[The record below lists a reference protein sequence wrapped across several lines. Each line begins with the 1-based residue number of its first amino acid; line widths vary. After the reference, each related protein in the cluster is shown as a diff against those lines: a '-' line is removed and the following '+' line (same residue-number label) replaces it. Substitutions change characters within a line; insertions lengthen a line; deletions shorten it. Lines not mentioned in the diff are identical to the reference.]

1 MSSKN
6 ILTSIDPIAVAA
18 RAALERNREM
28 LDRADSIALAPKRIP
43 KITLPDPESVRE
55 VEYDPDSVAASIL
68 LGEGTGSLPADLA
81 IGLTGGAAGPIT
93 EAVGGKSGVLD
104 WIPGGSLAKAGILAG
119 MGKARKAF
127 SGKNI
132 HFTRDEMKALRKNL
146 DALSDR
152 WIYAKADAGEDPM
165 DWFRMPR
172 AEQADW
178 FRLNGL
184 PVDGNVLREFNQR
197 IKTRYDRIN
206 EGRVVSLLGR
216 DIAELAPEKKEYFS
230 PYMVPVEP
238 PGGAASRILGSVATE
253 EPKAVEEAVDEA
265 KKAKYSQLLAN
276 AAMLREKA
284 GKRRSAVKTANA
296 KAYAKKKEEA
306 ALAEQEAVK
315 KEWQEYN
322 SAVKE
327 AEAARAAEK
336 AASEVETPGGKW
348 STVLHQLGENDPAM
362 ANAAAR
368 HGLPSRYEDILD
380 NPTPEEKRA
389 LYVLDSLASVAA
401 KGIVPKRTDRP
412 GNNIGAKDFL
422 HQWTTYDEAMGRF
435 LADLEE
441 NLETGNLK
449 PSGRVG
455 TIREHKKTLG
465 RDVQRPVLNGSD
477 DKADDLYGMLFK
489 PRAWTKSNALRPPGW
504 VPADRRR

>member
-1 MSSKN
+1 MNSKS

-18 RAALERNREM
+18 RAALERNKEM

-43 KITLPDPESVRE
+43 EITLPDPESVRE

-132 HFTRDEMKALRKNL
+132 HFTRDEMKTLRKNL

-172 AEQADW
+172 SEQADW

-276 AAMLREKA
+276 AAMLRDKA
-284 GKRRSAVKTANA
+284 GKKRASVKTANA

-327 AEAARAAEK
+327 AEAARAAE
-336 AASEVETPGGKW
+336 AAAREARFVDTPGGKW
-348 STVLHQLGENDPAM
+348 DWTEHPLGENGYRSRDLDYESLLGPDATPKERR
-362 ANAAAR
+362 AA
-368 HGLPSRYEDILD
+368 
-380 NPTPEEKRA
+380 
-389 LYVLDSLASVAA
+389 YVLDSLASVAA
-401 KGIVPKRTDRP
+401 RTVKPKGVDNPRLELKDRQH
-412 GNNIGAKDFL
+412 NK
-422 HQWTTYDEAMGRF
+422 TTYDEAGRRF
-435 LADLEE
+435 LEDVEE
-441 NLETGNLK
+441 NMRTGNL
-449 PSGRVG
+449 PISGKFSTEKINLPTMGGWHEGVLLDTGDRELERVY
-455 TIREHKKTLG
+455 
-465 RDVQRPVLNGSD
+465 
-477 DKADDLYGMLFK
+477 DLLFK
-489 PRAWTKSNALRPPGW
+489 PRAYREVGRILKRTK
-504 VPADRRR
+504 